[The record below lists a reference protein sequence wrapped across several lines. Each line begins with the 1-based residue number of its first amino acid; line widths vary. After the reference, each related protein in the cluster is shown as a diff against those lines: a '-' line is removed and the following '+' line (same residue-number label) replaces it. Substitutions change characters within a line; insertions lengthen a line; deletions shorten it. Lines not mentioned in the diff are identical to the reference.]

1 MGDGCIEQQSMTVH
15 LANELPPFN
24 HPAVA
29 LSVNLGPLRLRTG
42 IVEFYVRDCCNH
54 AAETREI
61 VRGVHR
67 QKEAVV
73 RQCRLMSGL
82 QLTRID
88 KNVVYDDREFA
99 KQQADHCVDVRK
111 KASTTG

>member
-1 MGDGCIEQQSMTVH
+1 M
-15 LANELPPFN
+15 
-24 HPAVA
+24 
-29 LSVNLGPLRLRTG
+29 
-42 IVEFYVRDCCNH
+42 RDCCNH

-73 RQCRLMSGL
+73 RQCRMLSSL

-88 KNVVYDDREFA
+88 KNVVYDNREFA
-99 KQQADHCVDVRK
+99 KQQADHCVGVRAK
-111 KASTTG
+111 VWRKMFANTSYACV

>member
-1 MGDGCIEQQSMTVH
+1 MKTRAYPGLNAMRAQK
-15 LANELPPFN
+15 
-24 HPAVA
+24 
-29 LSVNLGPLRLRTG
+29 G

-54 AAETREI
+54 AADTREI

-73 RQCRLMSGL
+73 RQCRMLSSL

-88 KNVVYDDREFA
+88 KNAVYDDREFA
-99 KQQADHCVDVRK
+99 KQQADHCVGVRGK
-111 KASTTG
+111 VCGRIRVGGLFGVLSKW

>member
-1 MGDGCIEQQSMTVH
+1 MR
-15 LANELPPFN
+15 PP
-24 HPAVA
+24 
-29 LSVNLGPLRLRTG
+29 SG

-73 RQCRLMSGL
+73 RQCRLLSGL

-99 KQQADHCVDVRK
+99 KQQADHCTGVRRK
-111 KASTTG
+111 VGHGGQSTRTRRIAVEKFLHVLTYDIGQSCFNKRYS

>member
-1 MGDGCIEQQSMTVH
+1 M
-15 LANELPPFN
+15 
-24 HPAVA
+24 
-29 LSVNLGPLRLRTG
+29 
-42 IVEFYVRDCCNH
+42 RDCCNH

-61 VRGVHR
+61 VRRVHR

-73 RQCRLMSGL
+73 RQCRMLSSL

-99 KQQADHCVDVRK
+99 KQQADHCVGVRGK
-111 KASTTG
+111 VQQELSEALKGKRLMDQELPSRARDAMGIAHYL

>member
-1 MGDGCIEQQSMTVH
+1 MNS
-15 LANELPPFN
+15 N
-24 HPAVA
+24 VA
-29 LSVNLGPLRLRTG
+29 AAG

-73 RQCRLMSGL
+73 RQCRMLSSL

-99 KQQADHCVDVRK
+99 KQQADHCVGVRAK
-111 KASTTG
+111 VWHRLFQCPV